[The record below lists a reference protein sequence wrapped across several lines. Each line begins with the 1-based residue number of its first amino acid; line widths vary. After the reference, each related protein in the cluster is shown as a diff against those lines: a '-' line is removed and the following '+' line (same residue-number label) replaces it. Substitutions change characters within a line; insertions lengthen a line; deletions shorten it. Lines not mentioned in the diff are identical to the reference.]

1 MSAPRPSP
9 DDPADLRRQLAQ
21 ARHEADHDDLTALL
35 NRRGLRRRLAELAP
49 TATEPG
55 APPRVAAVV
64 ALDLDGLKRIND
76 LHGHLAGDA
85 ALAKAAA
92 ALAACVRPH
101 DLVARFG
108 GDEFVA
114 VLPEDAARGEGGAGH
129 PSAETLVVRFAKAVA
144 QALPADQPVHLS
156 LGLATGPVGDFDRL
170 LAEAD
175 AHLRQDKRKNGRKGR
190 A

>member
-1 MSAPRPSP
+1 MP
-9 DDPADLRRQLAQ
+9 DLSPADPDSLHRLLAQ
-21 ARHEADHDDLTALL
+21 ARFEADHDDLTALL
-35 NRRGLRRRLAELAP
+35 NRRGLHRRLGELAP
-49 TATEPG
+49 ARLG
-55 APPRVAAVV
+55 AVV
-64 ALDLDGLKRIND
+64 MLDLDGLKRIND
-76 LHGHLAGDA
+76 AWGHLAGDA
-85 ALAKAAA
+85 ALTKAAA

-114 VLPEDAARGEGGAGH
+114 VLPEEAQSAGSG

-156 LGLATGPVGDFDRL
+156 LGLATGPLADFGRL

-175 AHLRQDKRKNGRKGR
+175 AHLRQNKRQNHGQDRP
-190 A
+190 